1 MNRLFFRFLA
11 RLLGIFLLAALLAW
25 LAVVPRLTQRISRNM
40 EDALSVTVAVM
51 VESIAAEPRQP
62 SGQSAVLERAKARL
76 RAPVTLLPRAEVTLP
91 AADAARLDQGQVV
104 VDRSRLPQAFV
115 YARIP
120 AADQVLKIGPLRP
133 LHPFGEGRAVT
144 IVALLWSVLAVGA
157 YLLLRPTRQ
166 QLNELAQ
173 AAEAFGRGA
182 LHSRATVHSR
192 DAIGALARSFNAMAA
207 QIQALIVAQKELLWM
222 VSHELR
228 TPLQRVYFALEQ
240 LHATADEKKRQD
252 GYLKAESAIHQLDGL
267 IEELLT
273 YVRLSHDAP
282 LRCEAVDLDL
292 LIDETLETQA
302 DVAGPISLVRGE
314 GTLPSAIA
322 VEPKLLRRALDNLI
336 GNALRYAQ
344 SGVWVN
350 ASQAQDRVQIDV
362 EDDGPG
368 IPEAQRGRIFEPFMR
383 LEAGRR
389 QGQAGCGLG
398 LSIVRRIVERHGG
411 SIELDRSPLGGARFR
426 LLLPAAS
433 AFASNPN

>member
-1 MNRLFFRFLA
+1 MDRLFFRFFLA
-11 RLLGIFLLAALLAW
+11 RPVGDLSLAALLAW

-62 SGQSAVLERAKARL
+62 SGRARSPERARLGL
-76 RAPVTLLPRAEVTLP
+76 RAPVTLLPRAEITLSQP
-91 AADAARLDQGQVV
+91 MRRDWIRARLSSIAVAC
-104 VDRSRLPQAFV
+104 RRRFV
-115 YARIP
+115 YADSRRGSDAEARP
-120 AADQVLKIGPLRP
+120 AASPAPVWRRASGDHRGPAVERA
-133 LHPFGEGRAVT
+133 GRRRLSA
-144 IVALLWSVLAVGA
+144 
-157 YLLLRPTRQ
+157 LRPTRK

-228 TPLQRVYFALEQ
+228 WTPLQRVYFALEQ
-240 LHATADEKKRQD
+240 LHGTADNERRQD
-252 GYLKAESAIHQLDGL
+252 GYLKAERHPSARRLD
-267 IEELLT
+267 ESSD
-273 YVRLSHDAP
+273 YVRLSHDEL
-282 LRCEAVDLDL
+282 LRREAVDLDL

-302 DVAGPISLVRGE
+302 DLAGQISLVRGE

-344 SGVWVN
+344 SGCVGQRL
-350 ASQAQDRVQIDV
+350 AGARPRADRCPKTMVQ
-362 EDDGPG
+362 GFRKPS
-368 IPEAQRGRIFEPFMR
+368 AGRIFEPFMR
-383 LEAGRR
+383 LEVGGDRVR
-389 QGQAGCGLG
+389 QGVVWG
-398 LSIVRRIVERHGG
+398 
-411 SIELDRSPLGGARFR
+411 
-426 LLLPAAS
+426 
-433 AFASNPN
+433 